1 MAMNIWRC
9 HMVAD
14 TSTQRLAEP
23 VHHTDNSEK
32 PSNYED
38 KATGYA
44 ITNPSILISVSCS
57 KIVQWD
63 TINYNQAV
71 FLHPIESQLRGDSLC
86 ISCMPSTL
94 SCRCSRIIPFH
105 SDLHLH
111 PLYFKMKYDLYIKP
125 S

>member
-1 MAMNIWRC
+1 
-9 HMVAD
+9 MVAD

-44 ITNPSILISVSCS
+44 ITNPSILISASCS

-63 TINYNQAV
+63 TINYNQAAL
-71 FLHPIESQLRGDSLC
+71 LHPIEPQPKDGLLF
-86 ISCMPSTL
+86 ISCIPSTL

-111 PLYFKMKYDLYIKP
+111 LLYFKMKYDLYRTP

>member
-14 TSTQRLAEP
+14 TSIQRLAES
-23 VHHTDNSEK
+23 VYHTDNSEN
-32 PSNYED
+32 PSIYED
-38 KATGYA
+38 KATRYA
-44 ITNPSILISVSCS
+44 ITIPSILISASCP

-71 FLHPIESQLRGDSLC
+71 FLHTIESQPRNVLLC

-111 PLYFKMKYDLYIKP
+111 PLYFKMKYDLYREP

>member
-32 PSNYED
+32 SSNYED
-38 KATGYA
+38 KATEYA
-44 ITNPSILISVSCS
+44 ITNPSIIISVSCL

-63 TINYNQAV
+63 TINYNQAI
-71 FLHPIESQLRGDSLC
+71 FLNSIESRLEGDLLC
-86 ISCMPSTL
+86 I
-94 SCRCSRIIPFH
+94 
-105 SDLHLH
+105 
-111 PLYFKMKYDLYIKP
+111 
-125 S
+125 

>member
-32 PSNYED
+32 SSNYEN
-38 KATGYA
+38 KATEYA
-44 ITNPSILISVSCS
+44 ITNPSILISVFCS

-71 FLHPIESQLRGDSLC
+71 IFDPNR
-86 ISCMPSTL
+86 
-94 SCRCSRIIPFH
+94 IPFRGG
-105 SDLHLH
+105 
-111 PLYFKMKYDLYIKP
+111 
-125 S
+125 

>member
-23 VHHTDNSEK
+23 VYHTDHSEK
-32 PSNYED
+32 PSKYEY
-38 KATGYA
+38 KTTEYA

-63 TINYNQAV
+63 TINYNQAA
-71 FLHPIESQLRGDSLC
+71 FLHPIESKPRDGLLC
-86 ISCMPSTL
+86 TSCMPSTL

-111 PLYFKMKYDLYIKP
+111 PLYFTIKYDLYRKP